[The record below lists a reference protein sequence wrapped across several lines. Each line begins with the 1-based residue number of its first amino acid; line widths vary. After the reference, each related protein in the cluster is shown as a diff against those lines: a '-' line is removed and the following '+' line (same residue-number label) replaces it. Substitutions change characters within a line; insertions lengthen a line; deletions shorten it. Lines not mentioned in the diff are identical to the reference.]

1 MHRPTNPGS
10 GTASGLPHAAGAPQP
25 GSALPVSAASVAA
38 GARLGG
44 VLAVLRGRAVPYT
57 RPGTRSAI
65 AKAPVRGPVQVG
77 PLGLDGDEQGDPRVH
92 GGPDKA
98 VHQYAQEH
106 YGPWRAELGALPVLA
121 APGALGENLA
131 STGMTEHSVCLGDQV
146 QVGSV
151 LLEVSQGRQPCWKLN
166 DRLGGLPSM
175 ARRVQD
181 SGRTGWYYRVLQPG
195 HLQAGDA
202 LVLVARPFPEWTLA
216 RMTEVL
222 YHRPLDSAALQA
234 LAALPLT
241 PSWQRLV
248 QGRLASSQVEDW
260 GARLDGPPCAP
271 GRPPGTPPAGTPP
284 AGAQAL

>member
-1 MHRPTNPGS
+1 MTW
-10 GTASGLPHAAGAPQP
+10 GTANANASDATASHGPV
-25 GSALPVSAASVAA
+25 ALP
-38 GARLGG
+38 GAHLGS

-65 AKAPVRGPVQVG
+65 AKTPVCGPVHVG
-77 PLGLDGDEQGDPRVH
+77 LLGLDGDEQGDPRVH

-106 YGPWRAELGALPVLA
+106 CADWRAELGALPVLA
-121 APGALGENLA
+121 APGAFGENMA

-146 QVGSV
+146 RVGGSGSDGIHSSSGGV
-151 LLEVSQGRQPCWKLN
+151 LLEVSQGRQPCWKLI
-166 DRLGGLPSM
+166 DRFGVPAM

-195 HLQAGDA
+195 SVQAGDA
-202 LVLVARPFPEWTLA
+202 LVLVARPLPQWPLA
-216 RMTEVL
+216 RIIAVL
-222 YHRPLDSAALQA
+222 YHQPFDAAVLQA

-248 QGRLASSQVEDW
+248 QGRLARGAAEDW
-260 GARLDGPPCAP
+260 QARLDGPPP
-271 GRPPGTPPAGTPP
+271 QG
-284 AGAQAL
+284 

>member
-1 MHRPTNPGS
+1 MTW
-10 GTASGLPHAAGAPQP
+10 GTANANASDATASHGPV
-25 GSALPVSAASVAA
+25 ALP
-38 GARLGG
+38 GAHLGS

-65 AKAPVRGPVQVG
+65 AKTPVCGPVHVG
-77 PLGLDGDEQGDPRVH
+77 LLGLDGDEQGDPRVH

-106 YGPWRAELGALPVLA
+106 CADWRAELGALPVLA
-121 APGALGENLA
+121 APGAFGENMA
-131 STGMTEHSVCLGDQV
+131 STGMTEHSLCLGDQV
-146 QVGSV
+146 RAGSV
-151 LLEVSQGRQPCWKLN
+151 LLEVSQSRQPCWKLN
-166 DRLGGLPSM
+166 DRFAVPTM

-202 LVLVARPFPEWTLA
+202 LVLVARPWPEWTLA
-216 RMTEVL
+216 RIIDVL
-222 YHRPLDSAALQA
+222 YHQPFDAAVLQA

-248 QGRLASSQVEDW
+248 QGRLARGAAEDW
-260 GARLDGPPCAP
+260 QARLDGPPP
-271 GRPPGTPPAGTPP
+271 QG
-284 AGAQAL
+284 